1 MGAIW
6 TVLLAVA
13 VVAGAV
19 NGRMAEVTRAALA
32 SATEAGTYAL
42 GLAGGLAL
50 WLGIM
55 RVAEEAGLVRAVAR
69 VARPVLVRLFPEI
82 PPEDPAMGAMLMN
95 VSANVL
101 GLGNAAT
108 PFGLKAMQALE
119 ARNPHPGTATD
130 AQALFVALN
139 TASVQLVPVSVL
151 TLRTAAGSRA
161 PHEIVGATLLASA
174 CGVVVAVAAAKLLGR
189 IFPPPRP
196 EGRA

>member
-32 SATEAGTYAL
+32 SATEAGTFAV

-50 WLGIM
+50 WLGVM
-55 RVAEEAGLVRAVAR
+55 RVAEEAGFVRAVAR
-69 VARPVLVRLFPEI
+69 VARPLLVRLFPEV

-108 PFGLKAMQALE
+108 PFGVKAMQALE

-139 TASVQLVPVSVL
+139 TASIQLVPVSVL
-151 TLRTAAGSRA
+151 TLRAAAGSRA

-174 CGVVVAVAAAKLLGR
+174 VGAVVAVAAAKLLGR
-189 IFPPPRP
+189 VFPAPRR
-196 EGRA
+196 EA

>member
-6 TVLLAVA
+6 TGLVGLA
-13 VVAGAV
+13 VVAAAV
-19 NGRMAEVTRAALA
+19 NGRMAEVTRAALS
-32 SATEAGTYAL
+32 SATEAGGYAL

-50 WLGIM
+50 WLGLM

-69 VARPVLVRLFPEI
+69 AARPLLVRLFPDV
-82 PPEDPAMGAMLMN
+82 PPDDPAMGAMLMN

-108 PFGLKAMQALE
+108 PFGVKAMQALE

-139 TASVQLVPVSVL
+139 TASVQLVPVTVL
-151 TLRTAAGSRA
+151 TLRAAAGSRA
-161 PHEIVGATLLASA
+161 PHEIVGATILASA
-174 CGVVVAVAAAKLLGR
+174 CGVVVAILAAKLLAR
-189 IFPPPRP
+189 AFPAPRR
-196 EGRA
+196 EA